1 MKIKFLSGPRAG
13 QTSHVP
19 NSQEYQ
25 VMASA
30 GLIEIVPMAPRGT
43 SQWLEDM
50 KERSAAFTPPLA
62 DAQVTWLVAK
72 GALTER
78 YGITARCSRANCS
91 SFFFDGHPDAWRDG
105 HYLLEHLEFVHSC
118 GGGAPV
124 QVPASICNEYRR
136 VKSTE
141 NGGTMSADVANYHR
155 NCQKSK
161 GDGERVD
168 LFNPRKEN
176 VGDGVEVV
184 LPPIV
189 GPRTGVADP
198 RHNNYGSGNFQPSP
212 GDGQPADLS
221 KLSPVFSKK

>member
-50 KERSAAFTPPLA
+50 KERSAAFAEPQRA
-62 DAQVTWLVAK
+62 AQVSWLVAK
-72 GALTER
+72 GSLTER
-78 YGITARCSRANCS
+78 YAITARCSRANCS
-91 SFFFDGHPDAWRDG
+91 SFFFDGDPDTWRDG

-118 GGGAPV
+118 GGAAPV
-124 QVPASICNEYRR
+124 QVPASICKEYRG
-136 VKSTE
+136 VKSTME
-141 NGGTMSADVANYHR
+141 NGGTISADVANYHR
-155 NCQKSK
+155 NCQKNK

-168 LFNPRKEN
+168 VFNARNE
-176 VGDGVEVV
+176 DGFV

-189 GPRTGVADP
+189 GPRTGAADP
-198 RHNNYGSGNFQPSP
+198 RHNNYGSGNLQPSP
-212 GDGQPADLS
+212 GDGQSADLS

>member
-124 QVPASICNEYRR
+124 QVPESICKEYRR
-136 VKSTE
+136 VKSTLE
-141 NGGTMSADVANYHR
+141 NIPTVSADVANYHHL
-155 NCQKSK
+155 CHKSK

-168 LFNPRKEN
+168 VFSPRNE
-176 VGDGVEVV
+176 GGFM

-189 GPRTGVADP
+189 GPRTGIADP
-198 RHNNYGSGNFQPSP
+198 KHNNYGSGNFQPSP
-212 GDGQPADLS
+212 GDGQKMDLS
-221 KLSPVFSKK
+221 PLSPLFKK